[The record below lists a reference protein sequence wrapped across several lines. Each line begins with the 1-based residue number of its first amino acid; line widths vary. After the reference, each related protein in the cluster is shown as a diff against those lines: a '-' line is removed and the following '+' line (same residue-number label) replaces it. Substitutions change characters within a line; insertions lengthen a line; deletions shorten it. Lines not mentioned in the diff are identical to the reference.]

1 MIFPYFQSQAEAI
14 IIPGLHKKLKIAL
27 VANSTW
33 NIYNFR
39 LNIIEKLLNAGFDVI
54 VVAPIDA
61 YVTYRNKFP
70 TVKHIAVKELARKGT
85 NPIQD
90 LKLLLEFRQIFRR
103 EQPDLILHYTVKP
116 NIYGGIAARLTH
128 SNYIGV
134 ITGLGYTFLHNG
146 LIYKITKILYRLSFK
161 NAAKVVFE
169 NIDDRILFNGLG
181 ITTSEKSVSLK
192 GCGINT
198 EHFKLNIVPTNDN
211 RHRVF
216 SFIGRFLYDK
226 GIKEFVEA
234 ARIVKEK
241 HPNTQFWLIGSIDTQ
256 NPSAIDESE
265 LQAWIEKGIVIYKGQ
280 VEDVRPFIAQSDCIV
295 CPSYREAIARVLQEG
310 MAMEKAVITT
320 DVAGCREAVEEGKNG
335 YIVKVKDPKNLAD
348 AMFRIIEMSHNDL
361 IKLGKYGRKKV
372 EKEFDDRIIARQF
385 LEIINEALGITTSNE
400 SNDLKSKLPHKI
412 PAYSEEIRE

>member
-1 MIFPYFQSQAEAI
+1 M
-14 IIPGLHKKLKIAL
+14 HKKLKIAL

-39 LNIIEKLLNAGFDVI
+39 LNIIDKLLNAGFEVI
-54 VVAPIDA
+54 ILAPIDS
-61 YVTYRNKFP
+61 YITYLDKFP
-70 TVKHIAVKELARKGT
+70 SVRHIAVKELSRKGL
-85 NPIQD
+85 NPIKD
-90 LKLLLEFRQIFRR
+90 LKLLLEFRKIFLK
-103 EQPDLILHYTVKP
+103 EQPDLILNYTIKP

-146 LIYKITKILYRLSFK
+146 LVYKISKILYGIAFK

-181 ITTSEKSVSLK
+181 ITTPENTVSMK
-192 GCGINT
+192 GCGINI
-198 EHFKLNIVPTNDN
+198 EHFKLNIAPTYSN

-234 ARIVKEK
+234 AQIVKEK
-241 HPNTQFWLIGSIDTQ
+241 YPNTQFWLIGFIDKQ

-265 LQAWIEKGIVIYKGQ
+265 FQTWIEKGIFIYKGQ
-280 VEDVRPFIAQSDCIV
+280 VEDVRPLIAQSDCIV
-295 CPSYREAIARVLQEG
+295 CPSYREAIARVIQEG
-310 MAMEKAVITT
+310 LAMGKAVITT

-335 YIVKVKDPKNLAD
+335 FIVKVKDQKNLAD
-348 AMFRIIEMSHNDL
+348 AMFRIVEMKKDDL
-361 IKLGKYGRKKV
+361 IKFGKYGRKIV
-372 EKEFDDRIIARQF
+372 EKEFDDRIISQQF
-385 LEIINEALGITTSNE
+385 LQIINETLGIATSTE
-400 SNDLKSKLPHKI
+400 SDDLKSELPRKI
-412 PAYSEEIRE
+412 SVYY